1 MAIEVKDGKFVY
13 WVKGD
18 GMKIPESLISED
30 DKLQDEI
37 VTKHVKRAEEI
48 RTMMEEFKNE
58 VMQDSEALL
67 ELVAEKFK
75 EKEWQGNATIYDFSK
90 QMGIVI
96 KNHKRKDFGAAVNMA
111 VKKIDQWIDRAA
123 DRGEGLDLIN
133 IVRKLTKVDEGGKY
147 DKDNLKL
154 LLGLDVSQETE
165 LWQEAMKIIRDS
177 EEVIST
183 KTYFQFLIRSQER
196 ENRFDKISLDFADC

>member
-96 KNHKRKDFGAAVNMA
+96 KNHKRKDFG
-111 VKKIDQWIDRAA
+111 KHGSKED
-123 DRGEGLDLIN
+123 
-133 IVRKLTKVDEGGKY
+133 
-147 DKDNLKL
+147 
-154 LLGLDVSQETE
+154 
-165 LWQEAMKIIRDS
+165 
-177 EEVIST
+177 
-183 KTYFQFLIRSQER
+183 
-196 ENRFDKISLDFADC
+196 